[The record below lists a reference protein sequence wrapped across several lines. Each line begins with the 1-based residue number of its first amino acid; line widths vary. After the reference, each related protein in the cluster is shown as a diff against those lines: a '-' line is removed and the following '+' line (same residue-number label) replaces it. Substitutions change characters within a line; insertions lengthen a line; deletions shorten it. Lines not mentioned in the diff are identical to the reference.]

1 VADASLFQT
10 LLTRVDDAG
19 GYGVSLSAHLMTLYA
34 LARRASGPVV
44 ECGVGSGF
52 STLALLAGAAEAGVS
67 LTSYDI
73 NPRARD
79 AALQTIGCEPDDARI
94 GHWTFHA
101 KASLDGASDWSP
113 GALGLFFLDTT
124 HFYTDT
130 RNELAAWASRIRPDG
145 VICGHDYLLHLDP
158 VWRTTGVKRAVD
170 EFVAEHPQYTCIVHR
185 RDYGLFVLSRPHFVR

>member
-1 VADASLFQT
+1 MTDTSLFQT
-10 LLTRVDDAG
+10 LLSRVDDAG
-19 GYGVSLSAHLMTLYA
+19 EYGVNLSAHLMTLYA

-52 STLALLAGAAEAGVS
+52 STLALLAGAADAGVT
-67 LTSYDI
+67 LTSYDV
-73 NPRARD
+73 NPRARA
-79 AALQTIGCEPDDARI
+79 AALQTIGCEADDARI

-101 KASLDGASDWSP
+101 RASQDAASEW
-113 GALGLFFLDTT
+113 AAATVGLFFLDTT

-130 RNELAAWASRIRPDG
+130 RKELAAWAPRLRPDG

-158 VWRTTGVKRAVD
+158 LWRSTGVKRAVD

-185 RDYGLFVLSRPHFVR
+185 RDYGLFVLGPG